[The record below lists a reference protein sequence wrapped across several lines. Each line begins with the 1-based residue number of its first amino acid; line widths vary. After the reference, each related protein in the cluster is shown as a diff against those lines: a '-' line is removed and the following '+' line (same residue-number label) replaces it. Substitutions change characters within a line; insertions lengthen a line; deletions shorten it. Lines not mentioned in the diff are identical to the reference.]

1 MLNFLWRI
9 ITNVEKKIDC
19 FVEDICKYNNFTQEK
34 TEEIQYVMRL
44 MMYEILK
51 IITIIIIFSMFGYFK
66 EVVLII
72 FTMACVKPFTGGYHE
87 TSQKRC
93 LIATTILCCLTILIA
108 KNSNLNLVSTILI
121 SIINIFCIYHQA
133 PIINKCMPITK
144 PSLIKKNNKIALV
157 NSIILSMISIF
168 IIKYGVYS
176 NIITWTLTINVCL
189 MFNSKKH
196 GEE

>member
-1 MLNFLWRI
+1 MLR
-9 ITNVEKKIDC
+9 KKLDH
-19 FVEDICKYNNFTQEK
+19 FVEEICKYNNFTQDK

-44 MMYEILK
+44 MMYEVLK
-51 IITIIIIFSMFGYFK
+51 IITIIIMFSILGYSK

-72 FTMACVKPFTGGYHE
+72 FTMICVKPFTGGYHE

-93 LIATTILCCLTILIA
+93 LIATTMLCCLTILMA

-133 PIINKCMPITK
+133 PIVNKCMPITK
-144 PSLIKKNNKIALV
+144 LSLIKKNNRIALI
-157 NSIILSMISIF
+157 NYIILSMISIF
-168 IIKYGVYS
+168 IIKYRVYS
-176 NIITWTLTINVCL
+176 NIIIWTLTINVCL

-196 GEE
+196 GEVQ

>member
-1 MLNFLWRI
+1 MIR
-9 ITNVEKKIDC
+9 KKIDC

-44 MMYEILK
+44 MMYEMFK
-51 IITIIIIFSMFGYFK
+51 IIAIIIIFSMLGYFK
-66 EVVLII
+66 EVVLIM
-72 FTMACVKPFTGGYHE
+72 FTMVCVKPFTGGYHE

-93 LIATTILCCLTILIA
+93 LIATTTLCCLTILIA

-121 SIINIFCIYHQA
+121 SSVNIFCIYHQA
-133 PIINKCMPITK
+133 PIVNKCMPITK
-144 PSLIKKNNKIALV
+144 SSLIKKNNKIALI

-196 GEE
+196 GEVQ